1 MADLAQRRRSI
12 DDEGRWYPLFHAS
25 GIYMNAAAVILV
37 IAYAMPGRTPDISKL
52 IEEPSLEVCWQ
63 DAKAFIDR
71 GIPEVI
77 RDKGAIALYAGCK
90 VPSDRTIDE

>member
-1 MADLAQRRRSI
+1 
-12 DDEGRWYPLFHAS
+12 
-25 GIYMNAAAVILV
+25 MNAAAVILV
-37 IAYAMPGRTPDISKL
+37 IAYAMPGRTPDVSKL